1 MGKTKSAS
9 EQIQTTHTN
18 KTQNHLIKTRG
29 KKLHTINSRN
39 HANTDSRALNSH
51 LRALQFATKTKGTAR
66 QLESDRNQLKHMYGI
81 LPDLV
86 SFSEQSIYSWHV
98 LSSLWENVQPKFF
111 SFLQAHWNPKA
122 SIFEFDSNV
131 SEITLESSSIKSPH
145 IHCLAHLAVGHWVT

>member
-9 EQIQTTHTN
+9 EQIQTTCTKKKN
-18 KTQNHLIKTRG
+18 YIIKTRG
-29 KKLHTINSRN
+29 EKLHTINSRN

-51 LRALQFATKTKGTAR
+51 LRTLQFATKTRGTAG
-66 QLESDRNQLKHMYGI
+66 QLESDRNQLEHMYGI

-111 SFLQAHWNPKA
+111 SFLQKHWNPKA

-145 IHCLAHLAVGHWVT
+145 IHCSTHLAVGRWVT